1 MIMKILKTTIGNVEI
16 RNPLILAS
24 GILGSTYSSLK
35 RLFHEGLGAVT
46 TKSIGFKPRKGY
58 PNPSVLYLPEIHSII
73 NAVGLANPG
82 CVKFGK
88 ELQKIDSDVKL
99 IVSLYASS
107 PEEFVSVIDCIRR
120 YNTKT
125 ELLAFEL
132 NLSCPHAKRLGIAV
146 GTDPEIVRE
155 IVKKAKRTSRIPI
168 WVKLTPNITDITKIG
183 EAAVSAGANALV
195 AINTVK
201 AMLIDIRTKKPI
213 LGNIR
218 GGLSGQ
224 AIKPVGLRAIY
235 DLYETLGSKTPLIGL
250 GGISKWEDVVE
261 YILAGACAVEIG
273 SAFTNYSSPNI
284 LISKLLKG
292 LESYLIQEEVSLEEL
307 RGVAHE

>member
-1 MIMKILKTTIGNVEI
+1 MKILKTTIGNVEI

-120 YNTKT
+120 YNKKT

-155 IVKKAKRTSRIPI
+155 IVKKVKRTSRIPI

-235 DLYETLGSKTPLIGL
+235 DLYETLGSKIPLIGL

-292 LESYLIQEEVSLEEL
+292 LESYLIHEEVSLEEL

>member
-1 MIMKILKTTIGNVEI
+1 MIMKNLQTSIGNIKI

-24 GILGSTYSSLK
+24 GILGSTYSSLN
-35 RLFHEGLGAVT
+35 RSFHEGFGAVT
-46 TKSIGFKPRKGY
+46 TKSIGKKPRKGY
-58 PNPSVLYLPEIHSII
+58 PNPSVLYIPEIHSVI

-88 ELQKIDSDVKL
+88 ELQKIDSDVRL
-99 IVSLYASS
+99 IVSLSGSS
-107 PEEFVSVIDCIRR
+107 PEEFVSIIDCIGK

-125 ELLAFEL
+125 ELFAFEL
-132 NLSCPHAKRLGIAV
+132 NLSCPHAKELGMAV
-146 GTDPEIVRE
+146 GTDPELVKE
-155 IVKKAKRTSRIPI
+155 IVKKTKNTSGIPI
-168 WVKLTPNITDITKIG
+168 WVKLTPNISDITMVG
-183 EAAVSAGANALV
+183 EAAVSGGANALV

-201 AMLIDIRTKKPI
+201 AMLIDINTKRPI

-235 DLYETLGSKTPLIGL
+235 DLYESLGPNIPLIGL

-261 YILAGACAVEIG
+261 YILAGACAVQIG
-273 SAFTNYSSPNI
+273 SAFTNYTSPSI

-292 LESYLIQEEVSLEEL
+292 LDSYLIQEEMSLEEL